1 VTMREFLAGEFID
14 IVEWL
19 DETDDTMV
27 WRFSRPRNEIKNGA
41 QLIVRPG
48 QVAVFVEQGE
58 IADVFEPG
66 RHTLTTENLPVL
78 SRLRGWRFGF
88 ASPFK
93 AEIVYASTR
102 QFVGRKWG
110 TANPVIVRDPE
121 IGPAR
126 LRAYG
131 TYAIRVAD
139 APCFV
144 RELVGT
150 NSIFLIDQIVDQLR
164 DLVVAKVST
173 SLADGGVS
181 VIELAAKYP
190 ELGSRVRDR
199 AASDFAKYGLEL
211 TNLVIE
217 NVSLPPEVEAALD
230 QRSKMQMIGNLDQY
244 AALQAA
250 DALRDAARNPSGG
263 AAAGVGIGMGA
274 AISQRAM
281 ASTEAT
287 RHAGAPPDL
296 PPPIPTVAWYYAVG
310 TERRGPVDTSSLEQL
325 VAAGGVSPSTLLW
338 RSGMKDWVPASG
350 IDEMKAPFAKA
361 GRG

>member
-1 VTMREFLAGEFID
+1 MREFLAGEFID
-14 IVEWL
+14 IIEWL

-48 QVAVFVEQGE
+48 QTAVFVEQGE

-66 RHTLTTENLPVL
+66 RHTLTTENLPLL
-78 SRLRGWRFGF
+78 SRLRGWKYGF
-88 ASPFK
+88 ESPFK
-93 AEIVYASTR
+93 AEIVFASTK

-110 TANPVIVRDPE
+110 TATPVIVRDPE

-126 LRAYG
+126 LRAFG
-131 TYAIRVAD
+131 TYSIRVAD
-139 APCFV
+139 PTQFV
-144 RELVGT
+144 RELAGT
-150 NSIFLIDQIVDQLR
+150 NSIFLVDQITDQLR

-181 VIELAAKYP
+181 VLELAAKYP
-190 ELGSRVRDR
+190 EIGARVRDR
-199 AASDFAKYGLEL
+199 AAPEFATYGLDL
-211 TNLVIE
+211 TQLVIE

-230 QRSKMQMIGNLDQY
+230 QRSKMQMIGNIDQY

-274 AISQRAM
+274 AMAQRAM
-281 ASTEAT
+281 SGAPASSSV
-287 RHAGAPPDL
+287 GGPPDL
-296 PPPIPTVAWYYAVG
+296 PPPIPTVAWYYAIG
-310 TERRGPVDTSSLEQL
+310 NERRGPVDTASLEGL
-325 VAAGGVSPSTLLW
+325 VAAGGVIAATLVW
-338 RSGMKDWVPASG
+338 RSGMKDWVPASSVA
-350 IDEMKAPFAKA
+350 EMNTPLAAKA
-361 GRG
+361 GGA